1 MSAPVSGGERAVF
14 AENVKAHDPARR
26 YDCLVTSQEAVML
39 RAMITTALVAG
50 ALAKGVAI
58 GVALTTAGAACA
70 RCACR
75 ARRRAAEP
83 EAGDAETAET

>member
-1 MSAPVSGGERAVF
+1 
-14 AENVKAHDPARR
+14 
-26 YDCLVTSQEAVML
+26 ML
-39 RAMITTALVAG
+39 RAVITTALVAG

-75 ARRRAAEP
+75 ARRRTAEP
-83 EAGDAETAET
+83 EAPVAADAKA

>member
-1 MSAPVSGGERAVF
+1 
-14 AENVKAHDPARR
+14 
-26 YDCLVTSQEAVML
+26 ML

-58 GVALTTAGAACA
+58 GVALTAACAACA

>member
-1 MSAPVSGGERAVF
+1 
-14 AENVKAHDPARR
+14 
-26 YDCLVTSQEAVML
+26 ML
-39 RAMITTALVAG
+39 RAVITTALVAG

-75 ARRRAAEP
+75 ARRRTAEP
-83 EAGDAETAET
+83 EAPEAPVAADAKA

>member
-1 MSAPVSGGERAVF
+1 
-14 AENVKAHDPARR
+14 
-26 YDCLVTSQEAVML
+26 ML
-39 RAMITTALVAG
+39 RAVITTALVAG

-75 ARRRAAEP
+75 ARRKAADPDDP
-83 EAGDAETAET
+83 ETEAAKA